1 MCWGET
7 TRYKVWVMSFI
18 FKTSSLEFS
27 PLSICIKQDVLTD
40 NKPSVFKDFM
50 FWGLTIPDSAKQG
63 YVSDLLLH
71 KKTGNLSQTDTRFCV
86 FGWKT

>member
-50 FWGLTIPDSAKQG
+50 FWGLTIPIQLNKGMYQISFFI
-63 YVSDLLLH
+63 
-71 KKTGNLSQTDTRFCV
+71 KTGNLSQTDTRFCV